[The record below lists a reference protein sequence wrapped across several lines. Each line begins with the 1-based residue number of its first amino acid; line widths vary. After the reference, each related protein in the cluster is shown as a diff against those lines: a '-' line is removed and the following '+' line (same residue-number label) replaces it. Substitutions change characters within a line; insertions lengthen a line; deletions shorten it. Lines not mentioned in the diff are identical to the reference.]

1 MNRSQNFALLGL
13 VVGASAGALIGL
25 VFIKHSLWWT
35 LVGAILG
42 APIGVRVGLS
52 GTEAGNS
59 IDEAAGGALGC
70 LFQLWLSTGC
80 IGCWTIAG
88 ALIGGLIVGVM
99 LVLR

>member
-1 MNRSQNFALLGL
+1 MRASRSYAVLGL
-13 VVGASAGALIGL
+13 VIGASVGALIGL

-35 LVGAILG
+35 LIGAILG

-52 GTEAGNS
+52 GTGAGNS

-99 LVLR
+99 LVFR